1 MLSKN
6 KEKKNPAKGLQNYF
20 SLPRRKKKKQIE
32 QIEISAPLS
41 VTGLIQGKL
50 YDPRGD
56 CSVSD
61 SLNISVTDPGTD
73 ASIGSNVLSFRNS
86 CVENYT
92 KAINEDHQTPNSP
105 LSDQGDDC
113 TDGRSTTDNLVD
125 LSRVSLEK
133 SSETKTFSFGITRDV
148 SDDSGYGSV
157 KSLTSVNERNTV
169 WSNHLAVPLESDY
182 DTPKSAKDS
191 GHDHPKSTDSDYDL
205 PKSTKNSDNDYPK
218 STKDSDYDY
227 PKSPKDS
234 DFEYPKS
241 TMDSDYDY
249 PKSPNES
256 NFDNRKSVKE
266 SDYDCPKSLNE
277 SKFDISKSSDKS
289 DYDVPRPSHS
299 DYKLMSA
306 FSNTNSHTQQ
316 HSLKSCPNVS
326 QVPSEFGYEFD
337 STLSS
342 HELNNTSIDF
352 DYLQALLET
361 NDLMKNI
368 MKSNHNSLSYRRVK
382 KEEFRRSHGEVK
394 EAEKKTGL
402 PEDSWDNSSNG
413 SPLQVINESAEL
425 DLTSKSSVKYLV
437 CSSTSGSS
445 NCQAEGGDLKVHV
458 TIKSRIQSSGNAN
471 LPIITVND
479 LTEPSPKLNGL
490 TEESSSDPFEKSSV
504 DGDRNCVA
512 RALYNNVAESPDEL
526 EFRKDDLLTVLEQN
540 TAGLEGW
547 WLCSL
552 RGRQGICPG
561 NRLRIVPGC
570 YDVGTGVPTL
580 TRPHVAPVGHGAAAS
595 VVRSS
600 GNKVVTPKR
609 IGDTYTYDTPR
620 RLSGASPLPLPLTH
634 HPTLDY
640 DVPRGPPAGG
650 NEGPRLSRSSSL
662 RYEAPRHLPRGSYEL
677 HDVPHDQHV
686 TLHYD
691 VPRAATST
699 LYDSPKPQMSS
710 GVGLEAQLGAVP
722 TRSLIKGIRGPQPNM
737 TSSAAPVKLAEADAG
752 QYDVPKPWCASQNL
766 DVPTASDRSS
776 GVSIMS
782 CDSTS
787 SSASSAPATESPYL
801 SSIGGSSNRSSLDVQ
816 DVYDVPPEPRK
827 VGTVLK
833 PRLPPREYANS
844 SRENAQVGNNVART
858 EGVYDVPPQ
867 VSRDARPHDPVQ
879 ARVAA
884 PAEGKCDNA
893 FVGAG
898 LPLEYDSAVDMLAKV
913 QQDLHASLEKLTNFN
928 VVLSPTKKLVSD
940 DRFAE
945 SKIIIE
951 RLKDTLREFITFSE
965 GSSVNAYKSGVHPLA
980 KSLQEQIER
989 LSSTYDIIKNTWD
1002 CAQHDREQAL
1012 EVVQQLT
1019 SIAKP
1024 LADDV
1029 RHLAQLIHTNAPQIF
1044 KRTPSGEQVK
1054 QKNFTKNS
1062 MHEKPTRDVAGNAQ
1076 DENLYAN
1083 ESAILEDYD
1092 YVKLE
1097 SRETAEREHQ
1107 HIKES
1112 LPVNLRKSYDNLV
1125 KQSLSVVDN
1134 DHQKALSGS
1143 PLSTVTSQNIN
1154 LKAAPGKACRLDAND
1169 RQVLSFYSN
1178 QAEEHIQHLNTAIDA
1193 FFLTIEENQ
1202 PPKVFIAHS
1211 KFVILSAHKLVF
1223 IGDTVHRNVVN
1234 SEVRSCVLNCSNAL
1248 CDAMKNTVAAAKTAA
1263 IQFPSVSA
1271 VQAMVD
1277 SFTTISNLACNLRNA
1292 ICRN

>member
-1 MLSKN
+1 
-6 KEKKNPAKGLQNYF
+6 
-20 SLPRRKKKKQIE
+20 
-32 QIEISAPLS
+32 
-41 VTGLIQGKL
+41 
-50 YDPRGD
+50 
-56 CSVSD
+56 
-61 SLNISVTDPGTD
+61 
-73 ASIGSNVLSFRNS
+73 
-86 CVENYT
+86 
-92 KAINEDHQTPNSP
+92 
-105 LSDQGDDC
+105 
-113 TDGRSTTDNLVD
+113 
-125 LSRVSLEK
+125 
-133 SSETKTFSFGITRDV
+133 
-148 SDDSGYGSV
+148 
-157 KSLTSVNERNTV
+157 
-169 WSNHLAVPLESDY
+169 
-182 DTPKSAKDS
+182 
-191 GHDHPKSTDSDYDL
+191 
-205 PKSTKNSDNDYPK
+205 
-218 STKDSDYDY
+218 
-227 PKSPKDS
+227 
-234 DFEYPKS
+234 
-241 TMDSDYDY
+241 
-249 PKSPNES
+249 
-256 NFDNRKSVKE
+256 
-266 SDYDCPKSLNE
+266 
-277 SKFDISKSSDKS
+277 
-289 DYDVPRPSHS
+289 
-299 DYKLMSA
+299 
-306 FSNTNSHTQQ
+306 
-316 HSLKSCPNVS
+316 
-326 QVPSEFGYEFD
+326 
-337 STLSS
+337 
-342 HELNNTSIDF
+342 
-352 DYLQALLET
+352 
-361 NDLMKNI
+361 MKN
-368 MKSNHNSLSYRRVK
+368 
-382 KEEFRRSHGEVK
+382 EV
-394 EAEKKTGL
+394 
-402 PEDSWDNSSNG
+402 
-413 SPLQVINESAEL
+413 
-425 DLTSKSSVKYLV
+425 
-437 CSSTSGSS
+437 
-445 NCQAEGGDLKVHV
+445 
-458 TIKSRIQSSGNAN
+458 
-471 LPIITVND
+471 
-479 LTEPSPKLNGL
+479 
-490 TEESSSDPFEKSSV
+490 
-504 DGDRNCVA
+504 NCVA